1 MMTSTLGGDRVSDEC
16 ATILHDRTGGLP
28 LAVEESVRLMWN
40 RTGPTRRGD
49 SWVRQRL
56 GEIDV
61 PPTVRDVVL
70 ERNARL
76 GPAAQAALRA
86 AAVLTDPAPEDAVVE
101 VMAPEGDP
109 ASRLAVL
116 AEAVGSGLLRE
127 DPRGLVSFRHM
138 LACRAVYEAI
148 PGPQRRAMHLRA
160 AYVLENATPSP
171 VAQLARHFREAGDTT
186 SWCRYA
192 EQSADLALASGD
204 DATAVVLWPVA

>member
-1 MMTSTLGGDRVSDEC
+1 
-16 ATILHDRTGGLP
+16 
-28 LAVEESVRLMWN
+28 
-40 RTGPTRRGD
+40 
-49 SWVRQRL
+49 
-56 GEIDV
+56 
-61 PPTVRDVVL
+61 
-70 ERNARL
+70 
-76 GPAAQAALRA
+76 
-86 AAVLTDPAPEDAVVE
+86 
-101 VMAPEGDP
+101 
-109 ASRLAVL
+109 
-116 AEAVGSGLLRE
+116 
-127 DPRGLVSFRHM
+127 M